1 MGKILL
7 LPPVAF
13 IIVLA
18 ATLLCARLFSKCGF
32 ARNKQSAGSK
42 EAYECGEDYVSHM
55 VQPDYSQFFPF
66 AFFFTILHVVAL
78 VITTVPAQNA
88 GTLFIV
94 AVYVIGAI
102 TSLFI
107 LLREVRS

>member
-78 VITTVPAQNA
+78 MIATVPVSLNV
-88 GTLFIV
+88 LPILPIV
-94 AVYVIGAI
+94 YCLGAI
-102 TSLFI
+102 IGLVI
-107 LLREVRS
+107 LLRK